1 MLSYE
6 VGMGKTKRSLSREW
20 IAQELARTF
29 QLPLLSVPVQLG
41 ANTFL
46 QLARH
51 QKAKSS
57 RPRRL
62 PPHLW
67 TAVRE
72 EACHYCLQTL
82 AQLMGI
88 TEGPEAVPQEQAELY
103 DAFLKAVRQYME
115 TPPPNWSEH
124 EPEVTLGEQLKY
136 EHLLW
141 RQAREALELCE
152 RWRQALSQHK
162 VPEDAPVGALGQDL
176 YPDGESQ
183 PQAHPQEKRTSF
195 GRENTRRKQ
204 RAPRVRTP

>member
-1 MLSYE
+1 
-6 VGMGKTKRSLSREW
+6 MGKTKRSLSREW
-20 IAQELARTF
+20 IAQELANTF

-57 RPRRL
+57 RPRQL

-82 AQLMGI
+82 AQLIGI
-88 TEGPEAVPQEQAELY
+88 TEGPEAVSSEQAELY
-103 DAFLKAVRQYME
+103 DAFLKAVRHYME
-115 TPPPNWSEH
+115 TPPPNLSEH
-124 EPEVTLGEQLKY
+124 ASEVSLSERLKD

-141 RQAREALELCE
+141 RQAREAMELCE

-162 VPEDAPVGALGQDL
+162 MPEDTSVSALRQHL
-176 YPDGESQ
+176 RADGEAQ
-183 PQAHPQEKRTSF
+183 PQAQTQKERTPLR
-195 GRENTRRKQ
+195 REDPRRKQ
-204 RAPRVRTP
+204 RAPRVRTPQVNP

>member
-1 MLSYE
+1 
-6 VGMGKTKRSLSREW
+6 MGKTKRSLSREW
-20 IAQELARTF
+20 IAQELAHTF

-57 RPRRL
+57 RPRQL

-88 TEGPEAVPQEQAELY
+88 TEGPEAVSSEQAELY
-103 DAFLKAVRQYME
+103 DAFLKAVRHYME
-115 TPPPNWSEH
+115 TPPPNLTEHASE
-124 EPEVTLGEQLKY
+124 VSLGEQLKY

-141 RQAREALELCE
+141 RQAREAMELCE
-152 RWRQALSQHK
+152 RWRQALLQHK
-162 VPEDAPVGALGQDL
+162 VPEDAPIGAFGQYL
-176 YPDGESQ
+176 RPEGETQ
-183 PQAHPQEKRTSF
+183 PQAQPQKERAPLR
-195 GRENTRRKQ
+195 REYARRKQ
-204 RAPRVRTP
+204 RALRVRTPQVNP